1 MLLTVA
7 STPTLNNT
15 VAIATGPTSASVTE
29 LLLLFPLLLLRSK
42 IVCKLPSSSFKI
54 FKDLGST
61 AREPSFP
68 FATAFFKGASALSSE
83 NFCSNSSLN
92 SATILPGLNE
102 IRQNKRYQQLQELH
116 LTLEMAW
123 LHNFAQ
129 IRVTSHVTRHR
140 TRSVSGFRRRSPFRF
155 TWEGGGGV
163 RLYVSYIEKTN
174 VKISFINFKLP
185 YLNAM
190 ICIPIKFLTAEYCLC
205 IYKFK

>member
-1 MLLTVA
+1 M
-7 STPTLNNT
+7 
-15 VAIATGPTSASVTE
+15 TE

-129 IRVTSHVTRHR
+129 IRVTSHVTRH
-140 TRSVSGFRRRSPFRF
+140 TSHVTEHDQCQVFVDVPPSVSPGR
-155 TWEGGGGV
+155 GGGEG
-163 RLYVSYIEKTN
+163 YGYT
-174 VKISFINFKLP
+174 
-185 YLNAM
+185 
-190 ICIPIKFLTAEYCLC
+190 
-205 IYKFK
+205 